1 MKTKNN
7 IQKTA
12 LKTVAAATGLA
23 ILSFTVNAQGVLKS
37 LFENEEI
44 NHIAMVMENANHN
57 SFISNTYNR
66 SFTSAETFAA
76 YLVNETEEP
85 LNIEDWMSNE
95 NTFDGFSAALE
106 TETETEMVI
115 EDWMMNENSFTA
127 VFNIETETENPLQ
140 VEDWMTEESDFNS
153 FSALLI
159 TETESE
165 LVVEDWM
172 INEKNFNNNQ
182 IENKV
187 TKNESKPISTATFF
201 YREVNTEEK
210 LEVESWMLNSKLCG
224 K

>member
-23 ILSFTVNAQGVLKS
+23 ILSFTVNAQGALKS
-37 LFENEEI
+37 FFENDGI

-57 SFISNTYNR
+57 SFASNAHNR

-115 EDWMMNENSFTA
+115 EDWMMNENSFTS

-165 LVVEDWM
+165 LVLEDWM
-172 INEKNFNNNQ
+172 MNEKIFNNNQ